1 MIFSLIIVYFIYVFA
16 KILLNV
22 LEINHVKKTRVQKA
36 VILGEENYQK
46 AADYKVANERFAI
59 FGGVYDFLIAF
70 FWMSF
75 GLGWLQSLL
84 ISNGEVYE
92 SILFVDI
99 FIAINYLLGLPL
111 DIYNTFGK
119 DKKFGFS
126 TIDVKT
132 YIIDQIKGG
141 VLFLI
146 FGSLVVGI
154 ISWIVLNLPYWWFW
168 GFVVIMTLLVAINLI
183 YPTFIAP
190 LFNKFKPLEDEDL
203 RDSIGRL
210 LQKAGLNSDG
220 VFTIDASK
228 RDKRLNAFFGGLGK
242 SKRVV
247 LYDTLLQKV
256 SKNELLAVLGHE
268 LGHFKHKDII
278 KKIALMGS
286 MLFVTFWVFGNVPYG
301 VYEALHVNLSSGSSL
316 NMNLSPKP
324 YEIIVVFLLFSP
336 ILFFILTPILGIA
349 SRHDE
354 YAADEYGSECESKES
369 LANALMKL
377 ADENKS
383 YPYSHP
389 LNIVF
394 YHTHPPLVQRLEA
407 LGVSFSES

>member
-1 MIFSLIIVYFIYVFA
+1 MTITLIGIYLIYTFS
-16 KILLNV
+16 KICLNF
-22 LEINHVKKTRVQKA
+22 LEINHVKKTRIQKA
-36 VILGEENYQK
+36 VILGEESYQK
-46 AADYKVANERFAI
+46 AADYKEANEKLAI
-59 FGGVYDFLIAF
+59 ISGIYDFIIAF
-70 FWMSF
+70 IWINF
-75 GLGWLQSLL
+75 GLGWLQTML
-84 ISNGEVYE
+84 ISDGGVVQ
-92 SILFVDI
+92 SIVFVGV
-99 FIAINYLLGLPL
+99 FIAINYFLGLPL

-132 YIIDQIKGG
+132 YVLDQVKGAI
-141 VLFLI
+141 LFLI
-146 FGSLVVGI
+146 FGSLVIGV
-154 ISWIVLNLPYWWFW
+154 ISWIILNLPFWWVW
-168 GFVVIMTLLVAINLI
+168 GFVVIMSLLVVINLI

-203 RDSIGRL
+203 KESIGKL

-220 VFTIDASK
+220 VFTINASK

-278 KKIALMGS
+278 KKIALMGT
-286 MLFVTFWVFGNVPYG
+286 MLFLMFGIFGNVPAN
-301 VYEALHVNLSSGSSL
+301 VYEALHVKSS
-316 NMNLSPKP
+316 P
-324 YEIIVVFLLFSP
+324 YGIIVLFMLFSP
-336 ILFFILTPILGIA
+336 VLFFVLTPILSAA

-354 YAADEYGSECESKES
+354 YAADEYGSECESS
-369 LANALMKL
+369 DALANALMKL

-383 YPYSHP
+383 YPHSHP
-389 LNIVF
+389 LNVIF
-394 YHTHPPLVQRLEA
+394 YHSHPPLVQRLEA
-407 LGVSFSES
+407 LGVRFES